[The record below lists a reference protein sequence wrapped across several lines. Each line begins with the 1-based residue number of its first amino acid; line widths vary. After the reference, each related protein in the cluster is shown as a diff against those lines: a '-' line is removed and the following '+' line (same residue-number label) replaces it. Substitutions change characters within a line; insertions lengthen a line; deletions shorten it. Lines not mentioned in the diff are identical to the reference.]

1 MELGRHILVLKS
13 CSMLQTG
20 LVSIGG
26 RVSGEGELGEVVVD
40 QLGNVVGSDARKDSS
55 EMIPKTFSDLGTQTS
70 SFLQV
75 HQCQIVETCGKRW
88 TVVVC

>member
-40 QLGNVVGSDARKDSS
+40 QLGHVVGRDSRKHDVI
-55 EMIPKTFSDLGTQTS
+55 MILETSSDLSLKTS
-70 SFLQV
+70 SFL
-75 HQCQIVETCGKRW
+75 
-88 TVVVC
+88 